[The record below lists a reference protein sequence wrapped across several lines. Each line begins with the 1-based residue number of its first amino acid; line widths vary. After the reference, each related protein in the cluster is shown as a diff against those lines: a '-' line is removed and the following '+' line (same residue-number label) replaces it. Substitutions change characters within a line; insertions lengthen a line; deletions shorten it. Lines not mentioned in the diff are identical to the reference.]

1 MNEKASKDKA
11 NESTYSQQEKTMNI
25 QINTGHKIQGNK
37 ALISKF
43 SNIIE
48 GSLSRVSDHI
58 TKVVVHL
65 KDEDGDKKGNND
77 KRCMIEVRLEG
88 RQPIVVTDYADTLN
102 QALDGALHKLISMIE
117 SILGRQR
124 DQRSHNS
131 EQSSHEPEYQ
141 EEK

>member
-1 MNEKASKDKA
+1 
-11 NESTYSQQEKTMNI
+11 MNI
-25 QINTGHKIQGNK
+25 HINTGHKIQGNQ

-48 GSLSRVSDHI
+48 SSLSRVSDHI
-58 TKVVVHL
+58 TKVEVHL
-65 KDEDGDKKGNND
+65 KDEDGYKKGNND

-88 RQPIVVTDYADTLN
+88 RQPIVVTDHADNLN
-102 QALDGALHKLISMIE
+102 QALDGALDKLINMIK
-117 SILGRQR
+117 SILGRQH

-131 EQSSHEPEYQ
+131 ERSTPEPEYR